1 MIELYP
7 EFYNDVFGPIIQ
19 PVSSSHMAA
28 PSKKLSAP
36 CMRILVSVGWPCDPI
51 PGGKDMPCM
60 ARVLYVADTIGRG
73 LSGDLLCTARADI
86 AQLRQRRSWLVIS
99 ESGIA
104 GSNDSIKTDLIHNG
118 SIVIRGLFLN
128 ELFVKIVGG

>member
-1 MIELYP
+1 MEKVESVMIELYP

-73 LSGDLLCTARADI
+73 LSGDLLCTARGGHCAAPTAKKLACDFREWHS
-86 AQLRQRRSWLVIS
+86 RQ
-99 ESGIA
+99 
-104 GSNDSIKTDLIHNG
+104 
-118 SIVIRGLFLN
+118 
-128 ELFVKIVGG
+128 